1 MLQVIDPTR
10 LRFLFQKE
18 LKNSDVSSLRRMI
31 LPKVRFDL
39 TILCNHSN
47 ILLIISSKVS
57 IRVCK
62 WLAKLVKKKVN
73 DGFFLYDNGEV
84 CFIRKT

>member
-39 TILCNHSN
+39 TNLCNYSN

-62 WLAKLVKKKVN
+62 WLAS
-73 DGFFLYDNGEV
+73 
-84 CFIRKT
+84 

>member
-18 LKNSDVSSLRRMI
+18 LKNSDVSSLRRMV
-31 LPKVRFDL
+31 LPKVRFAL
-39 TILCNHSN
+39 TNLCKYSN

-62 WLAKLVKKKVN
+62 WLAS
-73 DGFFLYDNGEV
+73 
-84 CFIRKT
+84 